1 VITTIYRKEYVET
14 VATIKRFLSNHQ
26 RVVEY
31 LFEDFPSLDQ
41 YTDDVVLEVEI
52 HVYVINKS
60 GYKMFNVSISRPLLN
75 DPVSSVRVFRKSFRL
90 TE

>member
-14 VATIKRFLSNHQ
+14 VVNIKQFLSKHQ

-41 YTDDVVLEVEI
+41 YTDDTVLEVEI

-60 GYKMFNVSISRPLLN
+60 GYKMFNVSISRPLPDSL
-75 DPVSSVRVFRKSFRL
+75 VASVRVFRKSFRL